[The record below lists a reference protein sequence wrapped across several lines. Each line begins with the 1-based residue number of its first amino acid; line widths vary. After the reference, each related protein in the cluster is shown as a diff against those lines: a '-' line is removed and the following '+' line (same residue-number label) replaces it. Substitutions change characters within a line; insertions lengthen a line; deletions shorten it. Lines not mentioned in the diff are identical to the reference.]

1 MNKSLKQR
9 GYTLIELLAV
19 MVIMGTVGFIITA
32 ILVSSLRGSSK
43 ATVVN
48 EIRQNGNYA
57 ILQMGRMI
65 GFSQAFLGAST
76 DHVTPYT
83 TNCTPSPSPDFKYL
97 KIKLFDDKETILS
110 CNLNANPPTGW
121 PYGWTYPAIASNG
134 ASFINAN
141 EVSVETCGFTCTQNS
156 ISEPPVIGIKFRLTQ
171 KSSSALFEKRS
182 TIPFET
188 SVTTRNLN
196 E

>member
-1 MNKSLKQR
+1 MSRKIIQR

-19 MVIMGTVGFIITA
+19 MTIMITVGFIITA

-43 ATVVN
+43 ATTVN

-57 ILQMGRMI
+57 IVQMGRMI
-65 GFSQAFLGAST
+65 GFAQAFLGVST
-76 DHVTPYT
+76 DNVTYT
-83 TNCTPSPSPDFKYL
+83 TNCTPSPSPDFKYI
-97 KIKLFDDKETILS
+97 KIKSFDDKETIFS
-110 CNLNANPPTGW
+110 CNLNSNPT
-121 PYGWTYPAIASNG
+121 TIASNG

-141 EVSVETCGFTCTQNS
+141 EVSVAACGFTCTQNS
-156 ISEPPVIGIKFRLTQ
+156 ISEPPVIGIKFTLTQ
-171 KSSSALFEKRS
+171 RSSSSLFEKRS

-188 SVTTRNLN
+188 SITTRNLN

>member
-1 MNKSLKQR
+1 MSKNQK

-19 MVIMGTVGFIITA
+19 MTILVTVGFIITA

-43 ATVVN
+43 ATTVN

-76 DHVTPYT
+76 NGVAYT
-83 TNCTPSPSPDFKYL
+83 TNCIPSPSPDFKYI
-97 KIKLFDDKETILS
+97 KIKLFDDRETILS
-110 CNLNANPPTGW
+110 CNLTTNPT
-121 PYGWTYPAIASNG
+121 TIASNG
-134 ASFINAN
+134 ASFVNTS
-141 EVSVETCGFTCTQNS
+141 EVNVASCGFTCSQNS
-156 ISEPPVIGIKFRLTQ
+156 ISEPPVIGIKFTLTQ
-171 KSSSALFEKRS
+171 KSANALFEKRS